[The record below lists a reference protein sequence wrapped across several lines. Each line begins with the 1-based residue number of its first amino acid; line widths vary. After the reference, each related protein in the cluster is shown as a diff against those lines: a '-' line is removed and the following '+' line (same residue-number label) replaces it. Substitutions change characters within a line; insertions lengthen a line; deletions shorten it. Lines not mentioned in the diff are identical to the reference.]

1 MLKLSSSTVSTI
13 LVGGLIVQRKVKAR
27 TLNFYQ
33 ANLDVKQKNTK
44 ERNINDVLVDCDA
57 LFELEEIDYLV
68 EKLQLLTQKWP
79 TSGNYL
85 KISNVICFRIE
96 K

>member
-1 MLKLSSSTVSTI
+1 MLRLSSSIVSTI

-33 ANLDVKQKNTK
+33 GNLDVKQKNTK

-85 KISNVICFRIE
+85 MILTKVTYF
-96 K
+96 

>member
-1 MLKLSSSTVSTI
+1 MLRLSSSIVSTV

-33 ANLDVKQKNTK
+33 GSLDVKQKNTK
-44 ERNINDVLVDCDA
+44 EKNINDVLVDCDA

-85 KISNVICFRIE
+85 MILTKVTYF
-96 K
+96 